1 MPIFKTKFYLCDLHS
16 VPGDMHYHVL
26 ATLGHHKTATKA
38 EAIMYERG
46 PSPERQRL
54 GGIPM
59 RRKPEWAGRNALAVK
74 GKRIL
79 EYPNRY
85 REEA

>member
-1 MPIFKTKFYLCDLHS
+1 MPIYKTKFYLCDLHN

-26 ATLGHHKTATKA
+26 TKLGQHKTATRA
-38 EAIMYERG
+38 EEIMYERD
-46 PSPERQRL
+46 PSPERQ
-54 GGIPM
+54 GFGIPM
-59 RRKPEWAGRNALAVK
+59 CRKAEWEGRRELAVK

-79 EYPNRY
+79 EYPSRY